1 MEFDEVLLCMVVC
14 LTSQAPIC
22 ITNAKREHGALFS
35 VMRATNRL
43 NGDPTPVWVRQTNKL
58 NHDVSTAKRGTQM
71 QFSSLCR

>member
-43 NGDPTPVWVRQTNKL
+43 NGDPTPVWVRQTN
-58 NHDVSTAKRGTQM
+58 
-71 QFSSLCR
+71 